1 MIPTHRT
8 VGKLDSRDFTGDKMT
23 SIKLTNDFITHTI
36 NPIYNKNSKIL
47 ILGTMPSPKSR
58 EIGFYYSH
66 PQNRF
71 WKTIAEV
78 LTVDCPITIEEKID
92 FLHTHHI
99 ALWDVLASC
108 KISGADDSSIKDAV
122 VNDFTEIFRTA
133 NIKAVFTTGK
143 KATDLFAKH
152 CEKKYGYKPIYL
164 PSTSPANCR
173 MSQQELTATY
183 RAILYSNRG
192 ELQ

>member
-1 MIPTHRT
+1 MKGMESKNMKP
-8 VGKLDSRDFTGDKMT
+8 
-23 SIKLTNDFITHTI
+23 ITHTI
-36 NPIYNKNSKIL
+36 NPVFNKNSKIL

-78 LTVDCPITIEEKID
+78 LSATTPATIAEKES
-92 FLHTHHI
+92 FLHTAGI

-122 VNDFTEIFRTA
+122 VNDFSNIFEIA
-133 NIKAVFTTGK
+133 SIKAVFTTGK
-143 KATDLFAKH
+143 KATDLFKRH
-152 CEKKYGYKPIYL
+152 CEKKYGMSSIYL
-164 PSTSPANCR
+164 PSTSPANCK
-173 MSQQELTATY
+173 MSQQELTSAY
-183 RAILYSNRG
+183 RVIADYVT
-192 ELQ
+192 